1 MKTLALVPRI
11 LATTAI
17 CCLAP
22 DIVHAS
28 DSDFYAENCNRVA
41 QVQQTLDKCSQIA
54 VEFHFSKGPPN
65 RILSQT
71 ETQEVIDILRQ
82 VAPLRYKGTTLARLR
97 GVTYLVFSDKS
108 GKKVGS
114 LSMWS
119 LTATPET
126 EDSRSYRSLAEM
138 SLAPEG
144 LNRLYAIV
152 YPDKNNR

>member
-1 MKTLALVPRI
+1 MPAIFPGI

-82 VAPLRYKGTTLARLR
+82 VVPLRHKGTALARLR

-108 GKKVGS
+108 GKEVGR

-126 EDSRSYRSLAEM
+126 EGSRRYRALAEM
-138 SLAPEG
+138 SLAPEA
-144 LNRLYAIV
+144 LNRLRAIV
-152 YPDKNNR
+152 YLDRNNR

>member
-1 MKTLALVPRI
+1 MTMLSFRKI

-28 DSDFYAENCNRVA
+28 DSDFYAENCNRIA

-82 VAPLRYKGTTLARLR
+82 VVPLRYKGTTFARLR

-108 GKKVGS
+108 GKEVGR

-126 EDSRSYRSLAEM
+126 EGYRSLAEM
-138 SLAPEG
+138 SLAPEA
-144 LNRLYAIV
+144 LNRLRAIV
-152 YPDKNNR
+152 YQDKNNR

>member
-1 MKTLALVPRI
+1 MMKTIFHKI
-11 LATTAI
+11 LATAAI
-17 CCLAP
+17 CCFAP
-22 DIVHAS
+22 DMVHAS
-28 DSDFYAENCNRVA
+28 DSAFYAENCNRVA
-41 QVQQTLDKCSQIA
+41 QVQQALDKCSQIA

>member
-1 MKTLALVPRI
+1 MKTIFHKI
-11 LATTAI
+11 LATTAL

-54 VEFHFSKGPPN
+54 VEFHFSMGPPN

-82 VAPLRYKGTTLARLR
+82 VAPLRHKGTFLVRLR

-108 GKKVGS
+108 GKEVGR
-114 LSMWS
+114 LAMWS
-119 LTATPET
+119 LTVTPET
-126 EDSRSYRSLAEM
+126 EGSRRYLSLAEM
-138 SLAPEG
+138 SLAPEA
-144 LNRLYAIV
+144 LNRLRAIV
-152 YPDKNNR
+152 YPDRNNR

>member
-1 MKTLALVPRI
+1 MPTIHKI

-41 QVQQTLDKCSQIA
+41 QVQQVLDNCSQIA

-119 LTATPET
+119 LTTTPET
-126 EDSRSYRSLAEM
+126 EDSRNYRSLAEM

-152 YPDKNNR
+152 YPNKNNR

>member
-1 MKTLALVPRI
+1 MTMPSIPRI

-82 VAPLRYKGTTLARLR
+82 VVPLRLKGTALARLR

-108 GKKVGS
+108 GKEVGR

-126 EDSRSYRSLAEM
+126 EGSRRYRSLAEM
-138 SLAPEG
+138 SLAPEA
-144 LNRLYAIV
+144 LNRLRAIV
-152 YPDKNNR
+152 YPDRNNR

>member
-1 MKTLALVPRI
+1 MPTIHKI
-11 LATTAI
+11 FATTAI
-17 CCLAP
+17 CCLVP

-41 QVQQTLDKCSQIA
+41 QVQQALDKCSQIA

-65 RILSQT
+65 RILSQA
-71 ETQEVIDILRQ
+71 ETLEVIDILRQ
-82 VAPLRYKGTTLARLR
+82 VAPLRHKGTTLARLR

-119 LTATPET
+119 LTTTPET
-126 EDSRSYRSLAEM
+126 EDSRNYRSLAEM

-152 YPDKNNR
+152 YPNKNNR

>member
-1 MKTLALVPRI
+1 MPTIHKI

-28 DSDFYAENCNRVA
+28 DSAFYAENCNRVA
-41 QVQQTLDKCSQIA
+41 QVQQVLDNCSKIA

-119 LTATPET
+119 LTTTPET
-126 EDSRSYRSLAEM
+126 EDSRNYRSLAEM

-152 YPDKNNR
+152 YPNKNNR

>member
-1 MKTLALVPRI
+1 MKTIFHRI
-11 LATTAI
+11 LTTTAI
-17 CCLAP
+17 CCFAP
-22 DIVHAS
+22 DMVHAS
-28 DSDFYAENCNRVA
+28 GSAFYAENCNRVA
-41 QVQQTLDKCSQIA
+41 QVQQALDKCSQIA

-126 EDSRSYRSLAEM
+126 EDSRSYRALAEM

>member
-1 MKTLALVPRI
+1 MMKTIFHKI

-71 ETQEVIDILRQ
+71 ETQEIIDILRQ
-82 VAPLRYKGTTLARLR
+82 VVPLRYKGTTFARLR

-119 LTATPET
+119 LTTTPET
-126 EDSRSYRSLAEM
+126 EDSRNYRSLAEM

-152 YPDKNNR
+152 YPNKNNR

>member
-1 MKTLALVPRI
+1 MPPFPRI

-82 VAPLRYKGTTLARLR
+82 VVPLRYKGTTFARLR

-108 GKKVGS
+108 GKEVGR

-119 LTATPET
+119 LTVTLET
-126 EDSRSYRSLAEM
+126 EGSRRYRSLAEM
-138 SLAPEG
+138 SLAPEA
-144 LNRLYAIV
+144 LNRLRALV
-152 YPDKNNR
+152 YPDRNNR

>member
-1 MKTLALVPRI
+1 MMTMPTIHKL

-28 DSDFYAENCNRVA
+28 DSDFYAENCNRVT

-71 ETQEVIDILRQ
+71 ETLEVIDILRQ

-97 GVTYLVFSDKS
+97 GVTYLVFFDKS

>member
-1 MKTLALVPRI
+1 MKTLALFPRI

-41 QVQQTLDKCSQIA
+41 QVLQTLDKCSQIA

-71 ETQEVIDILRQ
+71 ETLEVIDILRQ
-82 VAPLRYKGTTLARLR
+82 VSPLRYKGTALARLR
-97 GVTYLVFSDKS
+97 GATYLVFSDKS
-108 GKKVGS
+108 GKEVGR

-138 SLAPEG
+138 SLAPVA
-144 LNRLYAIV
+144 LKRLRAIV
-152 YPDKNNR
+152 YPDRNNR

>member
-1 MKTLALVPRI
+1 MKTIFPKI
-11 LATTAI
+11 LSTTAI

>member
-1 MKTLALVPRI
+1 MTKPTFHKL

-22 DIVHAS
+22 DMVHAS

-108 GKKVGS
+108 GNAVGR

-126 EDSRSYRSLAEM
+126 EGSRRYRSLAEM
-138 SLAPEG
+138 SLAPEA
-144 LNRLYAIV
+144 LNRLRAIV
-152 YPDKNNR
+152 YPDRNNR

>member
-1 MKTLALVPRI
+1 MSTFPKI

-71 ETQEVIDILRQ
+71 ETLEVIDILRQ
-82 VAPLRYKGTTLARLR
+82 VSPLRYKGTALARLR
-97 GVTYLVFSDKS
+97 GATYLVFSDKS
-108 GKKVGS
+108 GKEVGR

-138 SLAPEG
+138 SLAPVA
-144 LNRLYAIV
+144 LKRLRAIV
-152 YPDKNNR
+152 YPDRNNR

>member
-1 MKTLALVPRI
+1 MTMLSFRKI

-28 DSDFYAENCNRVA
+28 DSDFYAENCNRIA

-82 VAPLRYKGTTLARLR
+82 VVPLRYKGTTFARLR

-108 GKKVGS
+108 GKEVGR

-126 EDSRSYRSLAEM
+126 EGSRRYRSLAEM
-138 SLAPEG
+138 SLAPEA
-144 LNRLYAIV
+144 LNRLRSIV
-152 YPDKNNR
+152 YQDKNNR

>member
-1 MKTLALVPRI
+1 MMKTIFHKI

-17 CCLAP
+17 CCLAA

-82 VAPLRYKGTTLARLR
+82 VAPLRHKGTTLARLR

-108 GKKVGS
+108 GKEVGK

-119 LTATPET
+119 LTATPKT
-126 EDSRSYRSLAEM
+126 EDYRIYRSLAEM
-138 SLAPEG
+138 SLAPEA
-144 LNRLYAIV
+144 LKRLHAIV
-152 YPDKNNR
+152 YQDKNNR

>member
-1 MKTLALVPRI
+1 MKTIFHKI

-54 VEFHFSKGPPN
+54 VEFHFSMGPPN

-82 VAPLRYKGTTLARLR
+82 VAPLRHKGTALARFR

-108 GKKVGS
+108 GKEVGR
-114 LSMWS
+114 LAMWS
-119 LTATPET
+119 LTVTPET
-126 EDSRSYRSLAEM
+126 EGSRRYLSLAEM
-138 SLAPEG
+138 SLAPEA
-144 LNRLYAIV
+144 LNRLRAIV
-152 YPDKNNR
+152 YPDRNNR

>member
-1 MKTLALVPRI
+1 MTMLSFRKI

-28 DSDFYAENCNRVA
+28 DSDFFAENCNRVA

-82 VAPLRYKGTTLARLR
+82 VVPLRYKGTTFARLQ

-108 GKKVGS
+108 GKEVGR

-119 LTATPET
+119 LTATPKT
-126 EDSRSYRSLAEM
+126 EDYRIYRSLAEM
-138 SLAPEG
+138 SLAPEA
-144 LNRLYAIV
+144 LKRLHAIV
-152 YPDKNNR
+152 YQDKNNR

>member
-1 MKTLALVPRI
+1 MTMLSFRKI

-28 DSDFYAENCNRVA
+28 DSDFYAENCNRIA

-82 VAPLRYKGTTLARLR
+82 VVPLRYKGTAFARFR

-108 GKKVGS
+108 GKEVGR

-126 EDSRSYRSLAEM
+126 EGSRRYLSLAEM
-138 SLAPEG
+138 SLAPEA
-144 LNRLYAIV
+144 LNRLRAIV
-152 YPDKNNR
+152 YPDRNNR